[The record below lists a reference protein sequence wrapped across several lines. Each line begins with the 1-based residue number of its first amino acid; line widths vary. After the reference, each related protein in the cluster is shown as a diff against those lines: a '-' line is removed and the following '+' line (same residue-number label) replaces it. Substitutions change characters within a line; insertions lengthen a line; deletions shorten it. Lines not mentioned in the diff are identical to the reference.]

1 MSAEKT
7 HYRKAFKSPYLSSA
21 DIVEPTDLTISHVRL
36 EIDKTKKTKDMMNTA
51 YFKESEIRKGEPLK
65 PMILNVINS
74 KMLAKIADS
83 AFIDDWQGLRV
94 TVFVDKSVRFGN
106 NTVEG
111 LRLTALQR
119 STLSPA
125 NEKMWAGALAAFKR
139 DGNADAILKRCN
151 ISPEN
156 LERLKNESGVVNVQV
171 S

>member
-1 MSAEKT
+1 
-7 HYRKAFKSPYLSSA
+7 LSSA

-139 DGNADAILKRCN
+139 DGNADAILKLCN